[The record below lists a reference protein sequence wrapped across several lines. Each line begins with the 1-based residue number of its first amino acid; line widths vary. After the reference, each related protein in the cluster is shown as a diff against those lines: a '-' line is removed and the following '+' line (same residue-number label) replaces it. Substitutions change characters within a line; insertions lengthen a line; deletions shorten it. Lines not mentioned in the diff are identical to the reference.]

1 MDIAETRMNKAV
13 GVPTPLIDGVDK
25 VTGQAKYT
33 ADLDASNA
41 LVGKILRSRW
51 SHANI
56 HAIDISAALA
66 LPGVSA
72 VLTGEDCLSAFG
84 VLPITE
90 NEYAL
95 AKGRV
100 RYKGDPIAAVAA
112 IDDKTAEKALSLIE
126 LDVEELPAYY
136 TPAEARQPGAVDI
149 HQEKPGN
156 LLRDQSYE
164 LGDVD
169 GGFADAD
176 LLSEGAFSSTE
187 VNHMQLERH
196 AALADYDPDRG
207 WLTVQSV
214 SQVPYYLHRML
225 AQCLGMDRSRIRF
238 IKPFV
243 GGGFGARAEALNFEI
258 ITAMLAKAA
267 GGKVRME
274 LTREDCFLSHRGRP
288 QSELNIKLGLK
299 KDGEITACSA
309 EVVQAGGAYASY
321 GVITIL
327 YAGAAINGIYE
338 MPAFR
343 YQGSRVFTNLP
354 ACGAMRGHGTVA
366 TRFAF
371 ETLMNEMAEE
381 LGLDPFTV
389 RRKNLLTVPCETIN
403 GVKIDSYG
411 LPQCLDW
418 VEAASGWKDRFGK
431 LAANGNGRRGLGLGC
446 SHMLSGAPK
455 SVHRTGEPHALINL
469 KLDFDGGI
477 TVLTGAP
484 DIGQGSSTILV
495 QSVAEVLGVD
505 IDRVRIIEADSAL
518 TPKDNGAF
526 SSRITFMCGNA
537 AIDAANKLKEILVRA
552 AAKKLEAEAVDIECL
567 GEVYRVAG
575 SQDPG
580 IPFADVVEQA
590 LVDSGTITVKGAFT
604 VPEEYQ
610 GTVKFRGSA
619 VGPSMGFSF
628 GATVA
633 EVSVDEDT
641 GMVKVEQLWTALD
654 CGYAINPLAV
664 EGQIEGQ
671 VWMAVG
677 QAISEEL
684 KYQNGLPLQA
694 NALDYKVP
702 TIVES
707 PPIEV
712 KIIESKDPNGP
723 FGAKESSEGAL
734 AGAIAAV
741 GAAIY
746 DAIGIRLH
754 DLPFSPERVLAAL
767 EKKRD

>member
-1 MDIAETRMNKAV
+1 MGSAETNMNRAA

-25 VTGQAKYT
+25 VTGAAKYT
-33 ADLDASNA
+33 SDLDATNA

-56 HAIDISAALA
+56 LKIDAGAALS
-66 LPGVSA
+66 LPGVAA
-72 VLTGEDCLSAFG
+72 VLTGDDCHATFG
-84 VLPITE
+84 ILPITQD
-90 NEYAL
+90 EYAL

-112 IDDKTAEKALSLIE
+112 VDEETAERALSLIE
-126 LDVEELPAYY
+126 VEVEELPAYF
-136 TPAEARQPGAVDI
+136 TPDDARQPDAVEI
-149 HQEKPGN
+149 HREKPGN
-156 LLRDQSYE
+156 LLREQSYE
-164 LGDVD
+164 LGDVV
-169 GGFADAD
+169 GGFAAAD
-176 LLSEGAFSSTE
+176 LVSEGAFSSTE
-187 VNHMQLERH
+187 VNHMQLERN
-196 AALADYDPDRG
+196 AALADFDPDRG
-207 WLTVQSV
+207 WLTLQSV
-214 SQVPYYLHRML
+214 SQVPYYLHLML
-225 AQCLGMDRSRIRF
+225 AQCLDMDRSCIRL

-258 ITAMLAKAA
+258 IAAMLAKAV
-267 GGKVRME
+267 GGMVRLE
-274 LTREDCFLSHRGRP
+274 QTREDCFLSHRGRP
-288 QSELNIKLGLK
+288 QSELSIKLGLK
-299 KDGEITACSA
+299 RDGEITACSA
-309 EVVQAGGAYASY
+309 EVVQAGGAYSSY
-321 GVITIL
+321 GIITIL

-343 YQGSRVFTNLP
+343 YHGDRVFTNLP
-354 ACGAMRGHGTVA
+354 ACGPMRGHGTIA

-381 LGLDPFTV
+381 LGLDPFEV

-403 GVKIDSYG
+403 GVKINSYG
-411 LPQCLDW
+411 LPECLDW
-418 VEAASGWKDRFGK
+418 VEEASDWKDRYGK
-431 LAANGNGRRGLGLGC
+431 LPQGKGLGMGC

-455 SVHRTGEPHALINL
+455 PVHRTGEPHALINL

-495 QSVAEVLGVD
+495 QSVADVLGVD
-505 IDRVRIIEADSAL
+505 MDRIRIVEADSAV

-537 AIDAANKLKEILVRA
+537 AIDAAEKLKDVLVRA
-552 AAKKLEAEAVDIECL
+552 AAEKLDARPEDIECL

-580 IPFADVVEQA
+580 IPFADVVGQA
-590 LVDSGTITVKGAFT
+590 LVDTGTITVKGTFT
-604 VPEEYQ
+604 APKEYQ

-633 EVSVDEDT
+633 EVSVDEET
-641 GMVKVEQLWTALD
+641 GVVAVDQLWTALD
-654 CGYAINPLAV
+654 CGFAINPLAV

-684 KYQNGLPLQA
+684 QYVNGLPLQA

-702 TIVES
+702 TISES

-712 KIIESKDPNGP
+712 KIIESLDPNGP
-723 FGAKESSEGAL
+723 FGAKEGSEGAL
-734 AGAIAAV
+734 ASVIAAI

-754 DLPFSPERVLAAL
+754 DLPFSPDRVLAAL
-767 EKKRD
+767 ER

>member
-1 MDIAETRMNKAV
+1 MSIADSSVNKKV
-13 GVPTPLIDGVDK
+13 GVPTPLIDGIDK
-25 VTGQAKYT
+25 VTGAAKYT
-33 ADLDASNA
+33 ADLDATNA

-56 HAIDISAALA
+56 NKIDISAAQA
-66 LPGVSA
+66 LPGVVA
-72 VLTGEDCLSAFG
+72 VLTGDNCPTTFG

-90 NEYAL
+90 DEYAL

-112 IDDKTAEKALSLIE
+112 VDEETATKALSLITVE
-126 LDVEELPAYY
+126 VEELPAYY
-136 TPAEARQPGAVDI
+136 TPAEARQPDAIGI
-149 HQEKPGN
+149 HQGKPGN
-156 LLRDQSYE
+156 LVREQSYE
-164 LGDVD
+164 LGDVN
-169 GGFADAD
+169 GGFAAAD
-176 LLSEGAFSSTE
+176 KVSEGSYSCTGI
-187 VNHMQLERH
+187 NHMQMERNATL
-196 AALADYDPDRG
+196 AAYDPHKG
-207 WLTVQSV
+207 LLTVQTV
-214 SQVPYYLHRML
+214 SQVPYYLHLML

-267 GGKVRME
+267 GGKVRLE
-274 LTREDCFLSHRGRP
+274 QTREECFLSHRGRP
-288 QSELNIKLGLK
+288 QSEITIKLGLK
-299 KDGEITACSA
+299 KDGEITACSTTA
-309 EVVQAGGAYASY
+309 VQAGGAYASY
-321 GVITIL
+321 GIITIL
-327 YAGAAINGIYE
+327 YAGAAINGLYQ

-343 YQGSRVFTNLP
+343 YRGDLVYTNLP
-354 ACGAMRGHGTVA
+354 AAGAMRGHGTVA
-366 TRFAF
+366 SRFAF

-381 LGLDPFTV
+381 LGLDLFEV
-389 RRKNLLTVPCETIN
+389 RRNNLLTVPCETIN
-403 GVKIDSYG
+403 GVKINSYG
-411 LPQCLDW
+411 LPEGLDW
-418 VEAASGWKDRFGK
+418 VEKASGWKDRFGK
-431 LAANGNGRRGLGLGC
+431 LPNGRGLGLGC

-455 SVHRTGEPHALINL
+455 PVHRTGEPHALINL

-477 TVLTGAP
+477 TILTGAP
-484 DIGQGSSTILV
+484 EIGQGSSTILV
-495 QSVAEVLGVD
+495 QSVAEILGVD
-505 IDRVRIIEADSAL
+505 IDRIQIIVGDSAV

-537 AIDAANKLKEILVRA
+537 AIDAAEKLKEILIRA
-552 AAKKLEAEAVDIECL
+552 AAEKLDTKPEDIECL
-567 GEVYRVAG
+567 GEIYRVAN

-580 IPFADVVEQA
+580 IPFADVIGQA
-590 LVDSGTITVKGAFT
+590 LTDAGTITVKGTFT
-604 VPEEYQ
+604 APKEYQ

-633 EVSVDEDT
+633 EVSVDEET
-641 GMVKVEQLWTALD
+641 GMVTIEQLWTALD
-654 CGYAINPLAV
+654 CGFAINPLAV

-671 VWMAVG
+671 IWMAVG

-684 KYQNGLPLQA
+684 QYQNGLPLQA
-694 NALDYKVP
+694 NVLDYKVP

-712 KIIESKDPNGP
+712 KIIESIDPNGP

-734 AGAIAAV
+734 AGAIAAI

-746 DAIGIRLH
+746 DACGIRLH
-754 DLPFSPERVLAAL
+754 VLPFSPDRVLAAL
-767 EKKRD
+767 NRKKNVPG